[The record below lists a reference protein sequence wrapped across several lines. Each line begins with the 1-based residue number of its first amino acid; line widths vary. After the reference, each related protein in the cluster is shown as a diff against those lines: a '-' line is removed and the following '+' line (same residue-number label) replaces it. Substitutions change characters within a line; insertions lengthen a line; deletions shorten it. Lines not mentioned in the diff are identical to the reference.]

1 MGSKV
6 AKCVVLILGL
16 LGVQVLSAQKTPP
29 ASNRAWHS
37 KNELDVSK
45 ELALEP
51 QPSWDIDPKKFYTLP
66 ELIDLAEKHNP
77 DTRASWE
84 RAKTRAAELG
94 IARSAYFPTLTAAVY
109 ATSLRQ
115 PGLSDE
121 YFHRQTIALYQPT
134 LYVEYLIFDLG
145 GRAGAVD
152 IAKANLIIANLAF
165 NDTHRRLI
173 FDISAAYFRL
183 LNAKGQRE
191 AAEVSLRNA
200 ETVETDADDRLM
212 HGLATRPDLLE
223 ADAARAQADF
233 DLQAAIGA
241 EAIALG
247 HLVTLMGLPSET
259 SLRVQSLSE
268 LSIPSAIGDSVVEEV
283 ERAFRQRPEL
293 LEAVARIRAAQG
305 TLKQARS
312 AYFPTLRFSGNGGL
326 ARGYGQ
332 EDLNPGHYAEGEVWS
347 AGLELRWR
355 LFDGA
360 RREEQVVAAKA
371 QRRAAEA
378 DLHALR
384 DQIDEEVF
392 TSYTNMQTALR
403 QQQSA
408 TALLTASVQ
417 SYEATREAYGYG
429 LRSELDVIAA
439 QKALAQARSEDVA
452 ARSDLLLQAADLAFR
467 TADMIQVQ
475 AHGTKP

>member
-1 MGSKV
+1 MTGKV
-6 AKCVVLILGL
+6 AKCVLLIVGL
-16 LGVQVLSAQKTPP
+16 VGVRTLSAQKTPP
-29 ASNRAWHS
+29 ASNQAWHS
-37 KNELDVSK
+37 RSERDISK
-45 ELALEP
+45 ELAVEP
-51 QPSWDIDPKKFYTLP
+51 QPSWSIDPSKLYTLP
-66 ELIDLAEKHNP
+66 ELIDLAEQHNP
-77 DTRASWE
+77 ETRASWQ
-84 RAKTRAAELG
+84 RAKIRAGELG

-109 ATSLRQ
+109 AASLRQ
-115 PGLSDE
+115 PALYDG

-134 LYVEYLIFDLG
+134 LSVEYLIFDLG

-152 IAKANLIIANLAF
+152 VAKANLIVANLAF

-173 FDISAAYFRL
+173 YDISAAYFRL
-183 LNAKGQRE
+183 LNATGQRE
-191 AAEVSLRNA
+191 ATEVSLKNA
-200 ETVETDADDRLM
+200 ETVEADANARLM
-212 HGLATRPDLLE
+212 QGLATRPDLLE

-233 DLQAAIGA
+233 DLQAAVGA

-247 HLVTLMGLPSET
+247 HLATLMGLPSET
-259 SLRVQSLSE
+259 DLKVQSLSE
-268 LSIPSAIGDSVVEEV
+268 LSIPSAMGDSLDDEIVK
-283 ERAFRQRPEL
+283 AFRQRPEL
-293 LEAVARIRAAQG
+293 LEAVARIREAQG
-305 TLKQARS
+305 MLKQTRS
-312 AYFPTLRFSGNGGL
+312 AYFPTIRFSGNGGL

-332 EDLNPGHYAEGEVWS
+332 EDLDPGHYAEGEVWT
-347 AGLELRWR
+347 AGLDLRWT

-360 RREEQVVAAKA
+360 RREEEVIAAKA

-403 QQQSA
+403 QQQAA
-408 TALLTASVQ
+408 TALLTASVL
-417 SYEATREAYGYG
+417 SYEAAREAYGYG

-452 ARSDLLLQAADLAFR
+452 ARSRLLLQAADLAFR

-475 AHGTKP
+475 TQMSRP